1 MTDLTRHLPQCE
13 VTRTARGDLF
23 IQWIRKSGLARLS
36 MGVWGSS
43 CVTAARLVTV
53 NETRSATLSNASA
66 ACLPRT
72 CASCRAYTPRSHDD
86 PDDWWLSSRYGWIE
100 KKEVH
105 GVDGGDKQG
114 RERQGRG
121 GRQSRKVTMMSS
133 LLFSSC
139 EISAAVQL
147 PVNKQGSRWLGRNL
161 CYYTTCSW
169 LVAKACKVK
178 GLTSRLVKKKKKK
191 NRRAP

>member
-23 IQWIRKSGLARLS
+23 IQWIRKSGLARVS

-53 NETRSATLSNASA
+53 NETRSATLNNASA
-66 ACLPRT
+66 ACLPQT
-72 CASCRAYTPRSHDD
+72 CASRRAYTPRSHDD

-114 RERQGRG
+114 RERKGKGRSTVPQGHSDV
-121 GRQSRKVTMMSS
+121 QPFVFK
-133 LLFSSC
+133 LWDQCSC
-139 EISAAVQL
+139 TAASEQA
-147 PVNKQGSRWLGRNL
+147 G
-161 CYYTTCSW
+161 
-169 LVAKACKVK
+169 
-178 GLTSRLVKKKKKK
+178 
-191 NRRAP
+191 